1 MLHCRVVN
9 VASTVGSAYLG
20 KCSEEKR
27 NQLLAC
33 TTVDQ
38 LNNQMKEFVK

>member
-1 MLHCRVVN
+1 MLHYRVAN

-38 LNNQMKEFVK
+38 LNNQMKEFVE